1 MNVLSES
8 FNVFCK
14 LRIDDKR
21 NEVVQRRQGVKDL
34 CQQRTN
40 ALEAS
45 KNYQEF
51 CAEVHDLR
59 SWLNEKLK
67 TASDESYRDLSNL
80 ERKLQK
86 HEAFER
92 ELRANEGQLRTVN
105 KLGQALIAQDS
116 YRKDDVAKTLKE
128 LNDEWQQLVGISLEK
143 GRRLRQAVAQHDYN
157 GSIDDIEM
165 RLDEINENLTS
176 TNVGTDLRSCRDLLK
191 RQDILDNELALCTG
205 RVDDLVNK
213 SNDMMHDGHFDA
225 EAIRRKALDGQ
236 QRLKELEEPAQRRR
250 EALEEALKFYK
261 FGFELDAELQWIK
274 EHLPLASSPTLGQN
288 LHQAQ
293 ILFKK
298 HKKLEAEIAGHQPV
312 IDKTLQAG
320 QNLVDLN
327 HVESGKIMDLC
338 GVLQSAWDDLKT
350 KADERAQKLEL
361 SLKAQQF
368 FFEANEVES
377 WLNEKADILAS
388 TDYGRDRD
396 SATKL
401 LTKHKALELELDTYN
416 NIIAE
421 MGRGA
426 QALVQSK
433 HPDSKLISER
443 QSSLEHLV
451 RSLQRKA
458 ALRQHHLMESLFR
471 HEYFLESEELDR
483 WIAEN
488 LQQASSE
495 DYGQDY
501 EHLLVKYVIF

>member
-1 MNVLSES
+1 MNS
-8 FNVFCK
+8 
-14 LRIDDKR
+14 IDDKR
-21 NEVVQRRQGVKDL
+21 NEVIQRRQAVKDI

-40 ALEAS
+40 ALDAS

-116 YRKDDVAKTLKE
+116 YRKADVAKTLKE

-157 GSIDDIEM
+157 NSIDDIQT
-165 RLDEINENLTS
+165 RLDEINENLS
-176 TNVGTDLRSCRDLLK
+176 SDYVGGDLRSCRELLK
-191 RQDILDNELALCTG
+191 RQDILDNELAHCAG

-225 EAIRRKALDGQ
+225 DAIRQKALDGQ
-236 QRLKELEEPAQRRR
+236 KRLKDLEEPSRKRR
-250 EALEEALKFYK
+250 EALDEGLKFYK
-261 FGFELDAELQWIK
+261 FGFELDTELQWIK
-274 EHLPLASSPTLGQN
+274 EHLPLASSETLGQN

-293 ILFKK
+293 NFFKK

-312 IDKTLQAG
+312 IDKTLQNG
-320 QNLVDLN
+320 QNLVDLD
-327 HVESGKIMDLC
+327 HPQSVRIQELC
-338 GVLQSAWDDLKT
+338 ATLKDAWDELNT
-350 KADERAQKLEL
+350 KAAERALKLEL

-396 SATKL
+396 AATKL

-416 NIIAE
+416 NIIVE

-426 QALVQSK
+426 QALIQNK
-433 HPDSKLISER
+433 HPDSKLIAER
-443 QSSLEHLV
+443 QASLEHLV

-458 ALRQHHLMESLFR
+458 VLRQHHLMESLFR
-471 HEYFLESEELDR
+471 HEYFLESEELER

-488 LQQASSE
+488 LQHASSE

-501 EHLLVKYVIF
+501 EHLLVCSYEE